1 MKNIELFISH
11 TSIDIEL
18 VENFVNCIANCFNIS
33 DEKIR
38 CSSAERFKYSFG
50 TKLLSEIRNDIENS
64 IVIAFVT
71 KNTKL
76 SEWVLLEL
84 GIAMSMAKNT
94 IVVVT
99 ENYEQEDI
107 PKFLQGDS
115 LHVNISVSEQ
125 LHRLI
130 YELQKSTSW
139 EIKPPKTVESEIK
152 NLLSSIN
159 GNNTKYPI
167 QKLFKRKNLFE
178 EKNNLRWVQ
187 ISSNIKKEINIIG
200 WSCRGIFNNN
210 SNIHFQKMLDSG
222 VKVNIIIQSPNAISN
237 SPLLNFGPVCNHKD
251 FPDRIIEDIEMGKAT
266 YQEFYNNLSEN
277 AKTNISLF
285 ETNYLITWSAVAV
298 DMDTNQG
305 FIQIEFYHYDN
316 PTGNHLD
323 DRPNLILTPKSEFY
337 LGFKNSIDN
346 IKKSVE

>member
-11 TSIDIEL
+11 TSVDNEL
-18 VENFVNCIANCFNIS
+18 VESFANCIANCFNIY

-38 CSSAERFKYSFG
+38 CSSAGRFKYDFG
-50 TKLLSEIRNDIENS
+50 IKLLSAIKSDIENS

-84 GIAMSMAKNT
+84 GIAMTMAINT
-94 IVVVT
+94 IVVVMD
-99 ENYEQEDI
+99 NYEQEDI

-115 LHVNISVSEQ
+115 LHVNISDREQ
-125 LHRLI
+125 LHRFI
-130 YELQKSTSW
+130 FELQKNTKW
-139 EIKPPKTVESEIK
+139 EIKPPKTVNTEVD
-152 NLLSSIN
+152 NLLTSIK
-159 GNNTKYPI
+159 GNNPKYPI

-178 EKNNLRWVQ
+178 EKNNLRWLQ
-187 ISSNIKKEINIIG
+187 ISSNIKKEINIVG

-210 SNIHFQKMLDSG
+210 SNIHFQKMLESG
-222 VKVNIIIQSPNAISN
+222 IRVNIIIQSPNAISN

-251 FPDRIIEDIEMGKAT
+251 FPERIIEDIEMGKTT

-277 AKTNISLF
+277 ARMNISLS

-298 DMDTNQG
+298 DMETNHG

-337 LGFKNSIDN
+337 LGFKNSIEN